1 MLVTFLLGNGHSTE
15 SAQAWRQASS
25 ESEPLP
31 ACSGVRLG
39 SAPRAPATF
48 PPGAGAGPPQ
58 PHPRVL
64 PASGTHHFHRC
75 PEGQCGTQTFVPGAS
90 ARPARQTL
98 LRVGRCFFSAC
109 LVLTQKPHSAP
120 NWV

>member
-15 SAQAWRQASS
+15 SARAWRQASS

-31 ACSGVRLG
+31 ACSGVRSG
-39 SAPRAPATF
+39 SAPRAPAAF

-75 PEGQCGTQTFVPGAS
+75 PEGQCGTQTFAPEPP
-90 ARPARQTL
+90 PAQL
-98 LRVGRCFFSAC
+98 GR
-109 LVLTQKPHSAP
+109 HSCVWDGVSFLP
-120 NWV
+120 V